1 MSKLGPMDGVKV
13 LTHQLKMKII
23 HGSLNQG
30 SHERT
35 FTSLKTRT
43 LKRGAKKKNP
53 CTNKGTQK
61 VFWCGRICG
70 LICSCMGI
78 EMWLCPSLPKVS
90 TLWASMCTPQF
101 FLPHLVSTN
110 LKLYLVSMCAL
121 CLLKV
126 IMRLIPHCGL
136 M

>member
-1 MSKLGPMDGVKV
+1 MDGVKV
-13 LTHQLKMKII
+13 LIHQLTTVKDENHSWKFEPRITWR
-23 HGSLNQG
+23 S
-30 SHERT
+30 

-43 LKRGAKKKNP
+43 LKHGAKKKNP
-53 CTNKGTQK
+53 HSNKGTRK
-61 VFWCGRICG
+61 VFWCGRSCG